1 MKWIKKIN
9 WLNLATW
16 LVIFLIS
23 CLIWSWILSNIQR
36 YVYLINIYPKIKAKY
51 MSLNMDYIDKY
62 DDLVKILTES
72 IEIDGKKYNLKED
85 FEKFFIRGNKSAGVR
100 IRKVMQE
107 IKNMTSEVRKD
118 VQNYKSKV

>member
-1 MKWIKKIN
+1 
-9 WLNLATW
+9 
-16 LVIFLIS
+16 
-23 CLIWSWILSNIQR
+23 
-36 YVYLINIYPKIKAKY
+36 